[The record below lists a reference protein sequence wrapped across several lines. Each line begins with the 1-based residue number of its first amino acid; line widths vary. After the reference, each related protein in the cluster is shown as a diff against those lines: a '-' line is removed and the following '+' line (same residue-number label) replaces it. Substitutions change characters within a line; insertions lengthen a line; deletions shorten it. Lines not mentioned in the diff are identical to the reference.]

1 MMRRPVASAPEFVLL
16 AACAVACLAGP
27 AVPRNGLSLT
37 IRLGLK
43 DKAPTRWN
51 GRLSL
56 SVGNMLAIE
65 ARTSKIASVRGNR
78 WKAASFLEGQV
89 AVVRGPFS
97 CRLTA
102 SPDDEDWPAA
112 TPGKTSYYYVR
123 GEQAD
128 GELVWASPMWIT
140 YKP

>member
-1 MMRRPVASAPEFVLL
+1 MTRNAAGRLGLCLLVFAASG
-16 AACAVACLAGP
+16 LAGP

-43 DKAPTRWN
+43 DKAPTRWD

-56 SVGNMLAIE
+56 SVGKVLAIE
-65 ARTSKIASVRGNR
+65 ARTSKIASLRGNR

-89 AVVRGPFS
+89 AVVRGSFS

-102 SPDDEDWPAA
+102 NPDDEDWPAA
-112 TPGKTSYYYVR
+112 TPGNTSYYYVR
-123 GEQAD
+123 GERAD